1 MNGTKRRGFHFLVK
15 LRNRKRFVERSEKF
29 RAKLK
34 SKPRGTNESLP
45 EIAQSIEELTRQSYP
60 IAGTTPLSI
69 LSLDQFNDALPDP
82 EMRLRLRES
91 TTQRHKQAHR
101 FNPVKYCT

>member
-1 MNGTKRRGFHFLVK
+1 MNETKRRGFHFLVK

-45 EIAQSIEELTRQSYP
+45 EIAQLIEELTSQSYP
-60 IAGTTPLSI
+60 IAGTLSI
-69 LSLDQFNDALPDP
+69 LSLDQFIDALPDP
-82 EMRLRLRES
+82 EMRLRLRGS
-91 TTQRHKQAHR
+91 KAQRHKRDHPY
-101 FNPVKYCT
+101 NPVKYCT

>member
-1 MNGTKRRGFHFLVK
+1 MNETKRRGFHFLVK

-69 LSLDQFNDALPDP
+69 LSRDQFIDALPDP
-82 EMRLRLRES
+82 EMRLRLRGS
-91 TTQRHKQAHR
+91 KAQRHKRDHPY
-101 FNPVKYCT
+101 NPDKYCT